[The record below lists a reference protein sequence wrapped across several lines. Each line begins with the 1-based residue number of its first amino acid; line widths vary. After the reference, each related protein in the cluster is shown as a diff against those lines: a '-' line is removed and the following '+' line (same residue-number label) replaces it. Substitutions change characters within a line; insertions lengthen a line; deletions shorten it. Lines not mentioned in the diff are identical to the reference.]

1 MFSFD
6 VNGKEYKV
14 RFGYRALCGTDLI
27 DRIVKTEK
35 NSKDDSNFQEML
47 KLVAELL
54 LAGLQ
59 KKQPDFRYETEAE
72 KKEALNKVYDLMD
85 DYEDESTDENPQNGY
100 VLFEKLQKELFKNG
114 FLSALQTQTKEE
126 AEK

>member
-1 MFSFD
+1 
-6 VNGKEYKV
+6 
-14 RFGYRALCGTDLI
+14 
-27 DRIVKTEK
+27 
-35 NSKDDSNFQEML
+35 ML

-114 FLSALQTQTKEE
+114 FLSALQKEE
-126 AEK
+126 AKR

>member
-1 MFSFD
+1 MFSFN

-27 DRIVKTEK
+27 DRIAKTEK
-35 NSKDDSNFQEML
+35 NSEGNANFQEML

-59 KKQPDFRYETEAE
+59 KKQTEFQYETETE
-72 KKEALNKVYDLMD
+72 KKEALSKVYDLMD
-85 DYEDESTDENPQNGY
+85 DYEDESTEENPQNGY

-114 FLSALQTQTKEE
+114 FLSALQKEE
-126 AEK
+126 AKR

>member
-14 RFGYRALCGTDLI
+14 RFGYGVLCGTDLI
-27 DRIVKTEK
+27 DRIAKTEK
-35 NSKDDSNFQEML
+35 NSKDDSNFQGML

-72 KKEALNKVYDLMD
+72 KNEALNKVYDLMD

-114 FLSALQTQTKEE
+114 FLSALQKEE
-126 AEK
+126 AKR